1 MSDNY
6 QNLTEKQREAIE
18 LLGIQSWESAY
29 KDSEGR
35 EYRILR
41 LDGVAMKLEHEIQA
55 ALDTL
60 TINHSQ
66 KPMAPFKSA
75 DKSEYTPVIK
85 VFGWRSIDNIIK
97 KAKNPN
103 TTIVEIEE
111 AVKRTADMTCFERIF
126 PNPDDFLAFQAMFDS
141 NDIRDHVNGGLIL
154 RMEVDNT
161 TIEGVQEI
169 LKRSGLDIN
178 QIKFSYDGGPEK
190 IFIPNEA
197 FPKNI
202 RPITISDG
210 RNDITVQT
218 RSLRLSQFI

>member
-1 MSDNY
+1 LSGNY
-6 QNLTEKQREAIE
+6 QILTEKLQKAIA
-18 LLGIQSWESAY
+18 LLGIQAWESAY
-29 KDSEGR
+29 KDSEGM

-41 LDGVAMKLEHEIQA
+41 LDGITMKLEHEIQA

-66 KPMAPFKSA
+66 KPMAPFKYA

-85 VFGWRSIDNIIK
+85 VFGWRSIDNIIRM
-97 KAKNPN
+97 AKNPS
-103 TTIVEIEE
+103 TTVIEIEE
-111 AVKRTADMTCFERIF
+111 AVKRTADMTCFERVF
-126 PNPDDFLAFQAMFDS
+126 PNTDDFLAFQAMFDS
-141 NDIRDHVNGGLIL
+141 DDIRDHVNGGLIL

-178 QIKFSYDGGPEK
+178 QIKFSYKGGPEN

-197 FPKNI
+197 FPKNV
-202 RPITISDG
+202 RPVTIHDG
-210 RNDITVQT
+210 RNDITV
-218 RSLRLSQFI
+218 SKN